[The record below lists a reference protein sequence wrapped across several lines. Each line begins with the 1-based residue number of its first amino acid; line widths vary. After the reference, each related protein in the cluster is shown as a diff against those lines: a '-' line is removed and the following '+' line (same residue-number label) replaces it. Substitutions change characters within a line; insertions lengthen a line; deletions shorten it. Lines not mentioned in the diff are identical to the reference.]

1 MKANGRKPRE
11 AVPKGQSLLSFTK
24 KTLKDKVQ
32 ESAQQVKISDS
43 MQLESK
49 ESDERDHIQPGHSLK
64 RKRND
69 DDNKLDSKRS
79 KSWIEAQLDNV
90 LNFFSKFI
98 PQLNSDTKKLA
109 TQTTKLENLAERT
122 EKLLASYEKRAQS
135 EAQDNLQSRI
145 FFNKFFSKH
154 AAEGLRVHTCEQT
167 PYGTCFKCK
176 RFVASI
182 DTVPG
187 YDARWIGAG

>member
-1 MKANGRKPRE
+1 MKHAYDSEKVIQCFYCGCKLQRKGLLTHTRSHCVKANGRKPRE

-32 ESAQQVKISDS
+32 ESAQQVKISDL

-69 DDNKLDSKRS
+69 DDDKLDSKRS
-79 KSWIEAQLDNV
+79 KSWIEAQLDFV

-98 PQLNSDTKKLA
+98 PELHSDIKKL
-109 TQTTKLENLAERT
+109 
-122 EKLLASYEKRAQS
+122 
-135 EAQDNLQSRI
+135 
-145 FFNKFFSKH
+145 
-154 AAEGLRVHTCEQT
+154 
-167 PYGTCFKCK
+167 
-176 RFVASI
+176 
-182 DTVPG
+182 
-187 YDARWIGAG
+187 